1 MKRITRAALEVEEL
15 PPVEVTK
22 LRRNKKKVKFED
34 LVEVE
39 TKITQNLSA
48 PMVSDEGINMTF
60 SPIPESLSTTILKP
74 RHPLPH
80 SWTFWYSSG
89 YKRLSWKQDQ
99 KISSVATI
107 EDFWLTYD
115 QVKLARLTAI
125 AKNLPTARQEGKTF

>member
-48 PMVSDEGINMTF
+48 SMVSDEGIDMTF

-80 SWTFWYSSG
+80 SWTFCLKPPHCSS
-89 YKRLSWKQDQ
+89 R
-99 KISSVATI
+99 
-107 EDFWLTYD
+107 
-115 QVKLARLTAI
+115 
-125 AKNLPTARQEGKTF
+125 RQNFNVSFFLKAS

>member
-48 PMVSDEGINMTF
+48 SMVSDEGIDMTF

-89 YKRLSWKQDQ
+89 YKQNQ
-99 KISSVATI
+99 KISSV
-107 EDFWLTYD
+107 DFWLTYD

-125 AKNLPTARQEGKTF
+125 AKNLPTARQEGKTSF